1 MPVWERTLKK
11 SVGEREDIR
20 VRRSARMEKRKGKCL
35 WRRRE
40 RGRWT
45 IRRMRWMLVS
55 ESV

>member
-1 MPVWERTLKK
+1 MKK